1 MILEN
6 DCQLEFNHSEYI
18 KNHKNRLLQSYG
30 ENIVTREQE
39 WKLLSNYDFEQEVLD
54 LMIEHSSKIPK
65 SINRQKIFTA
75 TRLSIKHNALTAINN
90 KNPDIPRSVQT
101 RIEDGIKN
109 ATNLFAGLESD
120 LFEDSD
126 IEEIIEEHK
135 TTKYEYNN

>member
-6 DCQLEFNHSEYI
+6 DYQLESNHSEYI
-18 KNHKNRLLQSYG
+18 KNHENRLPQLYG

-39 WKLLSNYDFEQEVLD
+39 WELLSNYDFEQEALD
-54 LMIEHSSKIPK
+54 LMIKYGSKIPK
-65 SINRQKIFTA
+65 CMNRQNILKA

-109 ATNLFAGLESD
+109 ATNLFTGLESD

-126 IEEIIEEHK
+126 IEEIIEENK
-135 TTKYEYNN
+135 TTKYEYNS